1 MDNVELSPVTRW
13 GMVATG
19 LLQGL
24 VCYLLIT
31 WLAGKNNS
39 WIVYGVPA
47 TLAFSSVLLFTVVSF
62 KQKRLW
68 GWLAIVLIATLGMSG
83 WLKWQI
89 DGMSPWRAE
98 KALWDFG
105 CYLLL
110 MGVMLLPWI
119 QQSLRVHNDITR
131 YSYFY
136 QSVWHN
142 VLVLLVIF
150 ITNGLTWLV
159 LLLWSELFKLVGI
172 TFFKTLFF
180 STDWFI
186 YLTLGLVTALA
197 VILART
203 QSRLIDSIQKLFTLI
218 ATGLLPLVSLLTLL
232 FIITLPFAGL
242 NAISRHISAA
252 GLLLTLAFLQLL
264 LMAVVRDPQKASI
277 PWAGPLRYLIKTALL
292 VTPLYV
298 LIAAWALWLR
308 VAQYGWT
315 AERLHGALAGV
326 VLLVWS
332 LGYFVSIVWRKGQNP
347 LVLQGK
353 VNLAVSLLVLVILV
367 LLNSPVLD
375 SMRISVNSHMARYQ
389 SGKNTPDQVSIYM
402 LEQSGRYGRAALE
415 SLKSNVEYMKD
426 PKRRRSLLMAFD
438 GVQRLQQRISEK
450 ALADNVLIAPG
461 SGKPDATFWSAV
473 MKNLYNAMICIEKDA
488 CVLVEQ
494 DLNSDGRAEW
504 ILFAFNSERY
514 IVYGF
519 DPDKKE
525 WQELTMSLLPRE
537 ITKEKL
543 LTAAKEG
550 KLGTKPKAWRD
561 LTVDG
566 ETLDLNLNE

>member
-47 TLAFSSVLLFTVVSF
+47 TLALSSVLLFTVVSF

-110 MGVMLLPWI
+110 MGVMLLPWV

-315 AERLHGALAGV
+315 AERLHGALAVV

-415 SLKSNVEYMKD
+415 SLKSDVEYMKD

-494 DLNSDGRAEW
+494 DLNSDGRAEG

-519 DPDKKE
+519 APDKKE

>member
-1 MDNVELSPVTRW
+1 MDNVELSPATRW
-13 GMVATG
+13 GMIATG

-24 VCYLLIT
+24 VCYLLIA
-31 WLAGKNNS
+31 WLAGKNHS

-47 TLAFSSVLLFTVVSF
+47 TVAFSSVLLFSVISF

-68 GWLAIVLIATLGMSG
+68 GWLALVFIATLGMSG
-83 WLKWQI
+83 WLKWQT
-89 DGMSPWRAE
+89 DGMNPWRAE

-110 MGVMLLPWI
+110 MAMLLLPWI
-119 QQSLRVHNDITR
+119 QQSLRIRNGSSR

-142 VLVLLVIF
+142 VLILLVIF
-150 ITNGLTWLV
+150 LANGLTWLV

-172 TFFKTLFF
+172 TFFNTLFF
-180 STDWFI
+180 ATDWFM

-218 ATGLLPLVSLLTLL
+218 ATGLL
-232 FIITLPFAGL
+232 
-242 NAISRHISAA
+242 
-252 GLLLTLAFLQLL
+252 LTLAFLQLI
-264 LMAVVRDPQKASI
+264 LMAIVRDPQKASL
-277 PWAGPLRYLIKTALL
+277 PWTGPLRCLIKTALL
-292 VTPLYV
+292 VAPLYV
-298 LIAAWALWLR
+298 FVAAWALWLR

-315 AERLHGALAGV
+315 VDRLQGVLAV
-326 VLLVWS
+326 LVLLVWS

-347 LVLQGK
+347 VVLQGK

-389 SGKNTPDQVSIYM
+389 SGKNTPDQVSLYM

-415 SLKSNVEYMKD
+415 SLKSDAGFMKD
-426 PKRRRSLLMAFD
+426 PKRARDLLMALD
-438 GVQRLQQRISEK
+438 GEQSLQKVVSEK
-450 ALADNVLIAPG
+450 SLAENVLIAPG
-461 SGKPDATFWSAV
+461 SGKPDAAFWSALIKERYNV
-473 MKNLYNAMICIEKDA
+473 MTCIEKDA

-494 DLNSDGRAEW
+494 DLNSDGRAER
-504 ILFAFNSERY
+504 ILFAFDDERY

-525 WQELTMSLLPRE
+525 WQELTMSLLPRD

-543 LTAAKEG
+543 LTAAKDG

-561 LTVDG
+561 LVVDG
-566 ETLDLNLNE
+566 ERLDVNLNE

>member
-47 TLAFSSVLLFTVVSF
+47 TLALSSVLLFTVVSF

-494 DLNSDGRAEW
+494 DLNSDGRAEG

>member
-1 MDNVELSPVTRW
+1 MDNVELSPATRW
-13 GMVATG
+13 GMIATG

-24 VCYLLIT
+24 VCYLLIA
-31 WLAGKNNS
+31 WLSGKNHS

-47 TLAFSSVLLFTVVSF
+47 TVAFSSVLLFSVISF

-68 GWLAIVLIATLGMSG
+68 GWLALVFIATLGMSG
-83 WLKWQI
+83 WLKWQT
-89 DGMSPWRAE
+89 DGMNPWRAE

-110 MGVMLLPWI
+110 MAMLLLPWI
-119 QQSLRVHNDITR
+119 QQSLRIRNDSSR
-131 YSYFY
+131 YRYFY

-142 VLVLLVIF
+142 VLILLVIF
-150 ITNGLTWLV
+150 LANGLTWLV

-172 TFFKTLFF
+172 TFFNTLFF
-180 STDWFI
+180 ATDWFI

-218 ATGLLPLVSLLTLL
+218 ATGLLPLVSLL
-232 FIITLPFAGL
+232 
-242 NAISRHISAA
+242 
-252 GLLLTLAFLQLL
+252 
-264 LMAVVRDPQKASI
+264 
-277 PWAGPLRYLIKTALL
+277 
-292 VTPLYV
+292 
-298 LIAAWALWLR
+298 R

-315 AERLHGALAGV
+315 VDRLQGVLAV
-326 VLLVWS
+326 LVLLVWS

-347 LVLQGK
+347 VVLQGK

-389 SGKNTPDQVSIYM
+389 SGKNTSDQVTIYM

-415 SLKSNVEYMKD
+415 SLKSDAGFMKD
-426 PKRRRSLLMAFD
+426 PKRARDLLMALD
-438 GVQRLQQRISEK
+438 GEQHLQQQVSEK
-450 ALADNVLIAPG
+450 VLADNVLIAPG
-461 SGKPDATFWSAV
+461 SVKPDATFWSALIQDRYNV
-473 MKNLYNAMICIEKDA
+473 MTCIEKDA

-494 DLNSDGRAEW
+494 DLNSDGQAER
-504 ILFAFNSERY
+504 ILFAFNDDRV

-519 DPDKKE
+519 DSDRKE
-525 WQELTMSLLPRE
+525 WDALDMSLLPNE

-543 LTAAKEG
+543 LTAAKDG
-550 KLGTKPKAWRD
+550 KLGTNASRCI
-561 LTVDG
+561 
-566 ETLDLNLNE
+566 

>member
-308 VAQYGWT
+308 VAQYDWT
-315 AERLHGALAGV
+315 AERLHGALAVV

-402 LEQSGRYGRAALE
+402 LEQSGRYGRTALE
-415 SLKSNVEYMKD
+415 SLKSDVEYMKD

-494 DLNSDGRAEW
+494 DLNSDGRAEG

>member
-47 TLAFSSVLLFTVVSF
+47 TLALSSVLLFTVVSF

-315 AERLHGALAGV
+315 AERLHGALAVV

-415 SLKSNVEYMKD
+415 SLKSDVEYMKD
-426 PKRRRSLLMAFD
+426 LKRRRSLLMAFD

-450 ALADNVLIAPG
+450 ALADNVLIASG

>member
-89 DGMSPWRAE
+89 DGMSLWRAE

-180 STDWFI
+180 SSDWFI

-315 AERLHGALAGV
+315 AERLHGALAVV

-415 SLKSNVEYMKD
+415 SLKSDVEYMKD

>member
-47 TLAFSSVLLFTVVSF
+47 TLALSSVLLFTVVSF

-110 MGVMLLPWI
+110 MGVMLQPWI

-315 AERLHGALAGV
+315 AERLHGALAVV

-415 SLKSNVEYMKD
+415 SLKSDVEYMKE

-494 DLNSDGRAEW
+494 DLNSDGRAEG

-525 WQELTMSLLPRE
+525 WQELTMSLLPRD

-543 LTAAKEG
+543 LTAAKDG

-561 LTVDG
+561 LVVDG
-566 ETLDLNLNE
+566 ERLDVNLNE

>member
-47 TLAFSSVLLFTVVSF
+47 TLALSSVLLFTVVSF

-315 AERLHGALAGV
+315 AERLHGALAVV

-415 SLKSNVEYMKD
+415 SLKSDVEYMKD

-450 ALADNVLIAPG
+450 ALADNVFIAPG

-504 ILFAFNSERY
+504 ILIAFNSERY

>member
-47 TLAFSSVLLFTVVSF
+47 TLALSSVLLFTVVSF

-83 WLKWQI
+83 CLKWQI

-315 AERLHGALAGV
+315 AERLHGALAVV

-415 SLKSNVEYMKD
+415 SLKSDVEYMKD

-550 KLGTKPKAWRD
+550 KMGTKPKAWRD

>member
-1 MDNVELSPVTRW
+1 MI
-13 GMVATG
+13 ATG

-24 VCYLLIT
+24 VCYLLIA
-31 WLAGKNNS
+31 WLSGKNHS

-47 TLAFSSVLLFTVVSF
+47 TVAFSSVLLFSVISF

-68 GWLAIVLIATLGMSG
+68 GWLALVFIATLGMSG
-83 WLKWQI
+83 WLKWQT
-89 DGMSPWRAE
+89 DGMNPWRAE

-110 MGVMLLPWI
+110 MAMLLLPWI
-119 QQSLRVHNDITR
+119 QQSLRIRNDSSR
-131 YSYFY
+131 YRYFY

-142 VLVLLVIF
+142 VLILLVIF
-150 ITNGLTWLV
+150 LANGLTWLV

-172 TFFKTLFF
+172 TFSIRSFCNRLVYLSHVRSGYRAGGDPRANTVTFNRLYSKVVHVNRHGVAAVSIIANPDVYHHPAVYGPERDF
-180 STDWFI
+180 SPH
-186 YLTLGLVTALA
+186 LRRRVA
-197 VILART
+197 V
-203 QSRLIDSIQKLFTLI
+203 
-218 ATGLLPLVSLLTLL
+218 
-232 FIITLPFAGL
+232 
-242 NAISRHISAA
+242 NA
-252 GLLLTLAFLQLL
+252 GLLQLI
-264 LMAVVRDPQKASI
+264 LMAIVRDPQKASL
-277 PWAGPLRYLIKTALL
+277 PWTGPLRCLIKTALL
-292 VTPLYV
+292 VAPLYV
-298 LIAAWALWLR
+298 FVAAWALWLR

-315 AERLHGALAGV
+315 VDRLQGALAV
-326 VLLVWS
+326 LVLLVWS
-332 LGYFVSIVWRKGQNP
+332 LGYFVSIVWRNGQNP

-389 SGKNTPDQVSIYM
+389 SGKNTPDQVTIYM

-415 SLKSNVEYMKD
+415 SLKSNAEYMKD
-426 PKRRRSLLMAFD
+426 PIRARDLLMALD
-438 GVQRLQQRISEK
+438 GEQHLQKVVSEK
-450 ALADNVLIAPG
+450 SLAENVLIAPG
-461 SGKPDATFWSAV
+461 SGKPDAAFWSALIKERYNV
-473 MKNLYNAMICIEKDA
+473 MTCIEKDA

-494 DLNSDGRAEW
+494 DLNSDGRAER
-504 ILFAFNSERY
+504 ILFAFDDERY

-525 WQELTMSLLPRE
+525 WQELTMSLLPRD

-543 LTAAKEG
+543 LTAAKDG

-561 LTVDG
+561 LVVDG
-566 ETLDLNLNE
+566 ERLNVNLNE

>member
-1 MDNVELSPVTRW
+1 MDNVELSPATRW
-13 GMVATG
+13 GMIATG

-24 VCYLLIT
+24 VCYLLIA
-31 WLAGKNNS
+31 WLAGKNHS

-47 TLAFSSVLLFTVVSF
+47 TVAFSSVLLFSVISF

-68 GWLAIVLIATLGMSG
+68 GWLALVFIATLGMSG

-89 DGMSPWRAE
+89 DGMNHWRAE

-110 MGVMLLPWI
+110 MAMLLLPWI
-119 QQSLRVHNDITR
+119 QQSLRIRNDSSR
-131 YSYFY
+131 YRYFY

-142 VLVLLVIF
+142 VLILLVIF
-150 ITNGLTWLV
+150 LANGLTWLV
-159 LLLWSELFKLVGI
+159 LLLWGELFKLVGI

-180 STDWFI
+180 ATDGFI

-218 ATGLLPLVSLLTLL
+218 ATGLLPLVSLLTLM
-232 FIITLPFAGL
+232 FIITLPFTGL
-242 NAISRHISAA
+242 SAISRHISAA
-252 GLLLTLAFLQLL
+252 GLLLTLAFLQLI
-264 LMAVVRDPQKASI
+264 LMAIVRDPQKASL
-277 PWAGPLRYLIKTALL
+277 PWTGPLRCLIKTALL
-292 VTPLYV
+292 VAPLYV
-298 LIAAWALWLR
+298 FVAAWALWMR

-315 AERLHGALAGV
+315 VDRLQGALAV
-326 VLLVWS
+326 LVLLVWS

-389 SGKNTPDQVSIYM
+389 SGKNTPDQVSLYM

-415 SLKSNVEYMKD
+415 SLKSDAEYMKD
-426 PKRRRSLLMAFD
+426 PKRRRGLLMAFD
-438 GVQRLQQRISEK
+438 GVQRLQQQISEK
-450 ALADNVLIAPG
+450 ALADNVFIASG
-461 SGKPDATFWSAV
+461 SGKPDTIFWSAV
-473 MKNLYNAMICIEKDA
+473 MKNRYNAMICIEKDA

-494 DLNSDGRAEW
+494 DLNSDGRAER
-504 ILFAFNSERY
+504 ILFAFNDERY
-514 IVYGF
+514 IVYGI
-519 DPDKKE
+519 DPAGKE
-525 WQELTMSLLPRE
+525 WKEITMNSLPAV
-537 ITKEKL
+537 ITKEKI
-543 LTAAKEG
+543 THGCGGWKTGDEA
-550 KLGTKPKAWRD
+550 
-561 LTVDG
+561 
-566 ETLDLNLNE
+566 

>member
-180 STDWFI
+180 SSDWFI

-315 AERLHGALAGV
+315 AERLHGALAVV

-415 SLKSNVEYMKD
+415 SLKSDVEYMKD

>member
-1 MDNVELSPVTRW
+1 MENVELSPATRR

-24 VCYLLIT
+24 VCYLLIS
-31 WLAGKNNS
+31 WLASKNNS

-47 TLAFSSVLLFTVVSF
+47 TVALSSVLLFSVVSF

-110 MGVMLLPWI
+110 MGMMLLPWI
-119 QQSLRVHNDITR
+119 QQSLRERNDNTR

-142 VLVLLVIF
+142 VLILLVIF
-150 ITNGLTWLV
+150 IANGLTWLV

-180 STDWFI
+180 TTDWFI
-186 YLTLGLVTALA
+186 YLTSGLVTALA

-218 ATGLLPLVSLLTLL
+218 ATGLLPLVSLLTLM
-232 FIITLPFAGL
+232 FIITLPFTGL
-242 NAISRHISAA
+242 SAISRHISAA

-264 LMAVVRDPQKASI
+264 LMTIVRDPQKASL
-277 PWAGPLRYLIKTALL
+277 PWTGPLRCLIKTALL
-292 VTPLYV
+292 VAPLYV
-298 LIAAWALWLR
+298 LVAAWALWLR

-315 AERLHGALAGV
+315 TERLHGALAV
-326 VLLVWS
+326 LVLLVWS

-415 SLKSNVEYMKD
+415 SLKSDAGYMKD
-426 PKRRRSLLMAFD
+426 PKRARDLLMAFD
-438 GVQRLQQRISEK
+438 GEQHLQQVSEK

-461 SGKPDATFWSAV
+461 SGKPDATFWSALIKERYNV
-473 MKNLYNAMICIEKDA
+473 MTCIEKDA

-494 DLNSDGRAEW
+494 DLNSDGRAER
-504 ILFAFNSERY
+504 ILFAFNDERY
-514 IVYGF
+514 VVYGF

-525 WQELTMSLLPRE
+525 WQELAMSLLPRE

-550 KLGTKPKAWRD
+550 KLGTKPKTWRN

>member
-1 MDNVELSPVTRW
+1 MDNVELLPVTRW

-47 TLAFSSVLLFTVVSF
+47 TLALSSVLLFTVVSF

-315 AERLHGALAGV
+315 AERLHGALAVV

-415 SLKSNVEYMKD
+415 SLKSDVEYMKD

-438 GVQRLQQRISEK
+438 GVLRLQQRISEK

-494 DLNSDGRAEW
+494 DLNSDGRAEG

>member
-1 MDNVELSPVTRW
+1 MDNVELSPATRW
-13 GMVATG
+13 GMIATG

-24 VCYLLIT
+24 VCYLLIA
-31 WLAGKNNS
+31 WLAGKNHS

-47 TLAFSSVLLFTVVSF
+47 TVAFSSVLLFSVISF

-68 GWLAIVLIATLGMSG
+68 GWLALVFIATLGMSG
-83 WLKWQI
+83 WLKWQT
-89 DGMSPWRAE
+89 DGMNPWRAE
-98 KALWDFG
+98 KAIWDFG

-110 MGVMLLPWI
+110 MAMLLLPWI
-119 QQSLRVHNDITR
+119 QQSLRIRNDSSR
-131 YSYFY
+131 YRYFY

-142 VLVLLVIF
+142 VLILLVIF
-150 ITNGLTWLV
+150 LANGLTWLV
-159 LLLWSELFKLVGI
+159 LLLWGELFKLVGI
-172 TFFKTLFF
+172 KFFNTLFF
-180 STDWFI
+180 ATDWFM

-218 ATGLLPLVSLLTLL
+218 ATGLL
-232 FIITLPFAGL
+232 
-242 NAISRHISAA
+242 
-252 GLLLTLAFLQLL
+252 LTLAFLQLI
-264 LMAVVRDPQKASI
+264 LMVIVRDPQKASL
-277 PWAGPLRYLIKTALL
+277 PWTGPLRCLIKTALL
-292 VTPLYV
+292 VAPLYV
-298 LIAAWALWLR
+298 FVAAWALWLR

-315 AERLHGALAGV
+315 VDRLQGALAV
-326 VLLVWS
+326 LVLLVWS
-332 LGYFVSIVWRKGQNP
+332 LGYFVSIVWRNGQNP

-389 SGKNTPDQVSIYM
+389 SGKNTPDQVTIYM

-415 SLKSNVEYMKD
+415 SLKSDAGFMKD
-426 PKRRRSLLMAFD
+426 PKRARDLLMALD
-438 GVQRLQQRISEK
+438 GEQHLQEQVSEK
-450 ALADNVLIAPG
+450 VLAENVLIAPG
-461 SGKPDATFWSAV
+461 SVKPDATFWSALIQDRYNV
-473 MKNLYNAMICIEKDA
+473 MTCIEKDA

-494 DLNSDGRAEW
+494 DLNSDGQAER
-504 ILFAFNSERY
+504 ILFAFNDDRV

-519 DPDKKE
+519 DSDRKE
-525 WQELTMSLLPRE
+525 WDALDMSLLPNE

-543 LTAAKEG
+543 LTAAKDG
-550 KLGTKPKAWRD
+550 KLGTRPKAWRD

-566 ETLDLNLNE
+566 ETLEINLSK

>member
-1 MDNVELSPVTRW
+1 MDNVELSPATRW
-13 GMVATG
+13 GMIATG

-24 VCYLLIT
+24 VCYLLIA
-31 WLAGKNNS
+31 WLAGKNHS

-47 TLAFSSVLLFTVVSF
+47 TVAFSSVLLFSVISF

-68 GWLAIVLIATLGMSG
+68 GWLALVFIATLGMSG
-83 WLKWQI
+83 WLKWQT
-89 DGMSPWRAE
+89 DGMNPWRAE
-98 KALWDFG
+98 KAIWDFG

-110 MGVMLLPWI
+110 MAMLLLPWI
-119 QQSLRVHNDITR
+119 QQSLRIRNDSSR
-131 YSYFY
+131 YRYFY

-142 VLVLLVIF
+142 VLILLVIF
-150 ITNGLTWLV
+150 LANGLTWLV
-159 LLLWSELFKLVGI
+159 LLLWGELFKLVGI
-172 TFFKTLFF
+172 KFFNTLFF
-180 STDWFI
+180 ATDWFM

-218 ATGLLPLVSLLTLL
+218 ATGLLPLVSLLTLM
-232 FIITLPFAGL
+232 FIITLPFTGL
-242 NAISRHISAA
+242 SAISRHIS
-252 GLLLTLAFLQLL
+252 
-264 LMAVVRDPQKASI
+264 
-277 PWAGPLRYLIKTALL
+277 
-292 VTPLYV
+292 
-298 LIAAWALWLR
+298 AAWALWLR

-315 AERLHGALAGV
+315 VDRLQGALAV
-326 VLLVWS
+326 LVLLVWS
-332 LGYFVSIVWRKGQNP
+332 LGYFVSIVWRNGQNP

-389 SGKNTPDQVSIYM
+389 SGKNTPDQVTIYM

-415 SLKSNVEYMKD
+415 SLKSDAGFMKD
-426 PKRRRSLLMAFD
+426 PKRARDLLMALD
-438 GVQRLQQRISEK
+438 GEQHLQEQVSEK
-450 ALADNVLIAPG
+450 VLAENVLIAPG
-461 SGKPDATFWSAV
+461 SVKPDATFWSALIQDRYNV
-473 MKNLYNAMICIEKDA
+473 MTCIEKDA

-494 DLNSDGRAEW
+494 DLNSDGQAER
-504 ILFAFNSERY
+504 ILFAFNDDRV

-519 DPDKKE
+519 DSDRKE
-525 WQELTMSLLPRE
+525 WDALDMSLLPNE

-543 LTAAKEG
+543 LTAAKDG
-550 KLGTKPKAWRD
+550 KLGTRPKAWRD

-566 ETLDLNLNE
+566 ETLEINLSK

>member
-1 MDNVELSPVTRW
+1 MDNVELSPATRW
-13 GMVATG
+13 GMIATG

-24 VCYLLIT
+24 VCYLLIA
-31 WLAGKNNS
+31 WLAGKNHS

-47 TLAFSSVLLFTVVSF
+47 TVAFSSVLLFSVISF

-68 GWLAIVLIATLGMSG
+68 GWLALVFIATTGMSG
-83 WLKWQI
+83 WLKWQT
-89 DGMSPWRAE
+89 DGMNPWRAE
-98 KALWDFG
+98 KAIWDFG

-110 MGVMLLPWI
+110 MAMLLLPWI
-119 QQSLRVHNDITR
+119 QQSLRIRNGSSR

-142 VLVLLVIF
+142 VLILLVIF
-150 ITNGLTWLV
+150 LSNGLTWLV
-159 LLLWSELFKLVGI
+159 LLLWGELFKLVGI
-172 TFFKTLFF
+172 TFFNTLFF
-180 STDWFI
+180 ATDWFM
-186 YLTLGLVTALA
+186 YLTFGLVTALA

-218 ATGLLPLVSLLTLL
+218 ATGLL
-232 FIITLPFAGL
+232 
-242 NAISRHISAA
+242 
-252 GLLLTLAFLQLL
+252 LTLAFLQLI
-264 LMAVVRDPQKASI
+264 LMAIVRDPQKASL
-277 PWAGPLRYLIKTALL
+277 PWTGPLRCLIKTALL
-292 VTPLYV
+292 VAPLYV
-298 LIAAWALWLR
+298 FVATWGLWLR

-315 AERLHGALAGV
+315 VDRLQGALAEL

-332 LGYFVSIVWRKGQNP
+332 LGYFVSIVWRNGQNP

-389 SGKNTPDQVSIYM
+389 SGKNTPDQVTIYM

-415 SLKSNVEYMKD
+415 SLKSDAGFMKD
-426 PKRRRSLLMAFD
+426 PKRARDLLMALD
-438 GVQRLQQRISEK
+438 GEQHLQEQVSEK
-450 ALADNVLIAPG
+450 VFAENVLIAPG
-461 SGKPDATFWSAV
+461 SVKPDATFWSALIQDRYNV
-473 MKNLYNAMICIEKDA
+473 MTCIEKDA

-494 DLNSDGRAEW
+494 DLNSDGQAER
-504 ILFAFNSERY
+504 ILFAFNDDRV

-519 DPDKKE
+519 DSDRKE
-525 WQELTMSLLPRE
+525 WDALDMSLLPNE

-543 LTAAKEG
+543 LTAAKDG
-550 KLGTKPKAWRD
+550 KLGTRPKAWRD

-566 ETLDLNLNE
+566 ETLEINLSK